1 MKKNT
6 LSAAVAPKATGNAFN
21 ALSGVLGAGFGD
33 MMNTSGIE
41 LAVLR
46 LDQIFVKAQ
55 IRQQFEDESNSMDEM
70 TASIEQHGVF
80 QTVLVRPTPN
90 GPKEYELV
98 AGERRY
104 IGSERAGKA
113 DIPCLIKE
121 MTDEEAATI
130 QLQENIQRKNLTQI
144 EVAKKLQADLDEAG
158 GDIEAVMAK
167 NNKSRSWVS
176 KWLAL
181 TNLDVQATRIISE
194 NISADLEVI
203 GMVKTVE
210 KINPVAAA
218 EMVQELKETSGKKD
232 ARKVAEKHKDAVK
245 PPKKDKAQKQGE
257 KATAKDDSHTA
268 PGTATVHNFADAKT
282 GKKDADNVAWP
293 FPSGPDAKANKSDD
307 DKAAA
312 GPGPALPP
320 SVLADGYDLIQNSK
334 LAPKA
339 FMDSLAKQ
347 ERTDVQEWLES
358 FYDVGRNSQ
367 NMALGLIQGL
377 RNGTFATEG
386 AGAFAM
392 LAFVQGGDAAV
403 TKFNVLN
410 VLGLAKA

>member
-1 MKKNT
+1 MKKTT

-46 LDQIFVKAQ
+46 LDEIFVAPQ
-55 IRQQFEDESNSMDEM
+55 IREQFEDESNRMDEI
-70 TASIEQHGVF
+70 TASIDKHGVF

-90 GPKEYELV
+90 GPKGYVLV

-104 IGSERAGKA
+104 IGSERAGKT

-144 EVAKKLQADLDEAG
+144 EVAKKLKADLDEAG
-158 GDIEAVMAK
+158 GSIEAVMAK
-167 NNKSRSWVS
+167 NNKSRAWIS
-176 KWLAL
+176 KWLSL
-181 TNLDVQATRIISE
+181 TTLDVQATRIISE

-218 EMVQELKETSGKKD
+218 EMVQELKDTSGKKD

-245 PPKKDKAQKQGE
+245 PPKKEKARKQG
-257 KATAKDDSHTA
+257 KNATPKDATHTE
-268 PGTATVHNFADAKT
+268 PGTATVHNLADAKNAT
-282 GKKDADNVAWP
+282 KQADNVAWP
-293 FPSGPDAKANKSDD
+293 FRGGGGADAKTSKRGNEL
-307 DKAAA
+307 AAA
-312 GPGPALPP
+312 QPGPPP
-320 SVLADGYDLIQNSK
+320 TSLQDGYTLILKNG

-339 FMDSLAKQ
+339 FMDSLDKQ
-347 ERTDVQEWLES
+347 DLADVQKWLES
-358 FYDVGRNSQ
+358 FYDVGRNTQ

-392 LAFVQGGDAAV
+392 LAFIQGGDAAV
-403 TKFNVLN
+403 QKFNVLN

>member
-46 LDQIFVKAQ
+46 LDQIHVDEQ
-55 IRQQFEDESNSMDEM
+55 IREQFEDESNTMDEM
-70 TASIEQHGVF
+70 TASIDKHGVF

-90 GPKEYELV
+90 GPREYKLV

-104 IGSERAGKA
+104 IGSERAGKI
-113 DIPCLIKE
+113 DIPALIKE

-144 EVAKKLQADLDEAG
+144 EVAKKLKADLDEAG

-167 NNKSRSWVS
+167 NNKSRSWIS

-194 NISADLEVI
+194 NISSDVEVI

-210 KINPVAAA
+210 KRDPTAAKV
-218 EMVQELKETSGKKD
+218 MVEELKETRGKAD

-245 PPKKDKAQKQGE
+245 PPSKAKAQKQGE
-257 KATAKDDSHTA
+257 KASAKDEAHKE
-268 PGTATVHNFADAKT
+268 PGTATIHNFAEAKS
-282 GKKDADNVAWP
+282 GVQAPNPVWP
-293 FPSGPDAKANKSDD
+293 FPGGDEGDKSEAQTSGTN
-307 DKAAA
+307 
-312 GPGPALPP
+312 PALPP
-320 SVLADGYDLIQNSK
+320 SCLMDGYDLIFK
-334 LAPKA
+334 KGLAAKA
-339 FMDSLAKQ
+339 FMESLAKQ
-347 ERTDVQEWLES
+347 ERSDVEGWLHS
-358 FYDVGRNSQ
+358 FYDAGRNRE

-386 AGAFAM
+386 SGAFAM
-392 LAFVQGGDAAV
+392 LAFVQGGDAQV
-403 TKFNVLN
+403 SKFNVLN
-410 VLGLAKA
+410 VLGLAKP

>member
-1 MKKNT
+1 MKKST
-6 LSAAVAPKATGNAFN
+6 LAAVAPKATGNVFN

-46 LDQIFVKAQ
+46 LDQIFVDAQ
-55 IRQQFEDESNSMDEM
+55 IREQFEDESNSMDEM
-70 TASIEQHGVF
+70 TASIDKHGVF

-90 GPKEYELV
+90 GPKEYKLV

-104 IGSERAGKA
+104 IGSERAGKI

-121 MTDEEAATI
+121 MSDEEAATI

-144 EVAKKLQADLDEAG
+144 EVAKKLKADLDEAG

-167 NNKSRSWVS
+167 NNKSRAWVS
-176 KWLAL
+176 KWLSL
-181 TNLDVQATRIISE
+181 TTLDEQATRIISE

-210 KINPVAAA
+210 KINPTAAKA
-218 EMVQELKETSGKKD
+218 MVKELKETSGKVD

-245 PPKKDKAQKQGE
+245 PPSKAKMQKQGE
-257 KATAKDDSHTA
+257 KATAKDSA
-268 PGTATVHNFADAKT
+268 QKEPGTASVHNFAEAKSKSDAK
-282 GKKDADNVAWP
+282 APSPAWP
-293 FPSGPDAKANKSDD
+293 FPGGIEADKSEEPGPAER
-307 DKAAA
+307 
-312 GPGPALPP
+312 PGPALTPAC
-320 SVLADGYDLIQNSK
+320 LDDGYDLIFK
-334 LAPKA
+334 KGLAPKA
-339 FMDSLAKQ
+339 FLESLAKQ
-347 ERTDVQEWLES
+347 DRADVQDWLQS
-358 FYDVGRNSQ
+358 FYDAGRNRE

-386 AGAFAM
+386 AGAFSM
-392 LAFVQGGDAAV
+392 LAFVQGGDAQV
-403 TKFNVLN
+403 DKFNVLN
-410 VLGLAKA
+410 VLGLAKP